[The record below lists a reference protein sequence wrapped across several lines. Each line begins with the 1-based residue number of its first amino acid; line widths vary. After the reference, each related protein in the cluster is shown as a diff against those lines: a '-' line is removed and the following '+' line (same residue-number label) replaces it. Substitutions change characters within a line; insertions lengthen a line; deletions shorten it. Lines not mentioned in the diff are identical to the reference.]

1 MRRKYIGWVNDRLD
15 TAQEKMS
22 ELKDMAL
29 DTVLK
34 SNRGKE
40 ENRWAQHLWAVGQL
54 QASQQ
59 GQEGPRRQKNNDI
72 L

>member
-40 ENRWAQHLWAVGQL
+40 ENR
-54 QASQQ
+54 
-59 GQEGPRRQKNNDI
+59 
-72 L
+72 